1 MLILTRR
8 VDEEIII
15 GDNIKII
22 ITKIDRNQ
30 VSVGIDAPKDVS
42 IVRQELLEEG

>member
-1 MLILTRR
+1 MLVLTRDIDGAI
-8 VDEEIII
+8 VI

-30 VSVGIDAPKDVS
+30 VSIDIEAPKDVN
-42 IVRQELLEEG
+42 IARKELLGND